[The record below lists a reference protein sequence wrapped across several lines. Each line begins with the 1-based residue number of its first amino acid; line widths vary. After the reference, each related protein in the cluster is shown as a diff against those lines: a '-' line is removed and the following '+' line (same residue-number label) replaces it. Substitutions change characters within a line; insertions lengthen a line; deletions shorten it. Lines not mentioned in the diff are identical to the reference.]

1 MSTFSYD
8 EKNIIK
14 RNLHDENDVVT
25 QFNIYEYDNKGNVVR
40 EKYYTNIESSAP
52 KLIRETSFKYDNKNN
67 PFKIFEAL
75 GIPGLY
81 TNQNNITEVHTVFQ
95 ESTPGIATSPVA
107 KTNYLYNTKDF
118 PVKVITDNSEYAYRY
133 E

>member
-1 MSTFSYD
+1 M
-8 EKNIIK
+8 
-14 RNLHDENDVVT
+14 NLGTPH
-25 QFNIYEYDNKGNVVR
+25 NIYQYDNKGNVIT
-40 EKYYTNIESSAP
+40 EKYYTNFESSSP

-81 TNQNNITEVHTVFQ
+81 TNQNNITDVYTVFQ
-95 ESTPGIATSPVA
+95 EPTPGIATNSIG
-107 KTNYLYNTKDF
+107 KTNYVYNTKGF
-118 PVKVITDNSEYAYRY
+118 PVKVITENSEYAYKY